1 MSGAG
6 SGGTLGLPHL
16 GPALLHPFIGNAKQ
30 SASSPPVYPTFLKP
44 GSAGG
49 LGRTD
54 GKDQP
59 GGKALDHKWPDLK
72 GHPSPF
78 PIQVV
83 DPKSRP
89 GPTAGAEY
97 GLSHV
102 PGDWAFRAGEVPP
115 GPLYLCIQGLVNCV

>member
-59 GGKALDHKWPDLK
+59 GGKALDRKWPDLK

-83 DPKSRP
+83 DPKADPAPQQEQSMACHTCLETGLSGQGEFLP
-89 GPTAGAEY
+89 GPCTC
-97 GLSHV
+97 V
-102 PGDWAFRAGEVPP
+102 FRA
-115 GPLYLCIQGLVNCV
+115 